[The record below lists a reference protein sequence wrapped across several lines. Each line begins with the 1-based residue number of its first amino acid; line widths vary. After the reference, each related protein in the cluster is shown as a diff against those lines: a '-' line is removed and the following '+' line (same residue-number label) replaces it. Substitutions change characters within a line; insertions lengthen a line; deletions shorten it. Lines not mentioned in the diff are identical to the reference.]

1 LHLLNIFD
9 EQKLMAMKKIACII
23 IQLFLFQAVNSQGL
37 LTVKPELA
45 GLSSDRLN
53 RIKPVM
59 LSYVDDNKLPGL
71 ITMVARQGKIVHFE
85 KYGMMDKDKP
95 MQLNTIFRIASMS
108 KPITSVAVMIL
119 YEEGYFQL
127 NDPLSK
133 YIPEFKD
140 LKVFSSKDKDGIHLV
155 DPIRPVTIRDL
166 LTHTSGLTYGFF
178 GNTVVDSMYRKAE
191 LGAGTIKEMVQK
203 LSKIPLLYQ
212 PGTKWNYSF
221 STDVLGYLV
230 EVVSGKSFDVFL
242 KERIFSPLK
251 MKDTDFYVP
260 KEKINRCA
268 AVYGISD
275 NKGMKVISKPDTST
289 ISRPPKFFSGGGG
302 LFSTAGDYM
311 IFAQM
316 LLNKGV
322 INGVRILGRK
332 TVDLMTENHLSDGLI
347 PLSGL
352 PGWGFGLGFAVLTDI
367 PQTQT
372 LGSVGEYGWSG
383 IYNTYFSI
391 DPKEKLIWILMT
403 QFSPF
408 SLYPV
413 NKEFNVLVYQAI
425 VD

>member
-1 LHLLNIFD
+1 
-9 EQKLMAMKKIACII
+9 MKKIACII
-23 IQLFLFQAVNSQGL
+23 IQLILFQAVLGQGL
-37 LTVKPELA
+37 PSVKPELV
-45 GLSSDRLN
+45 GFSSGRLN
-53 RIKPVM
+53 RIKPVIQR
-59 LSYVDDNKLPGL
+59 YVTENKLPGL

-85 KYGMMDKDKP
+85 KYGMMDQDKP

-108 KPITSVAVMIL
+108 KPITSVAVMML

-127 NDPLSK
+127 NDPVAK

-140 LKVFSSKDKDGIHLV
+140 LKVFSSKDKDGIHLE
-155 DPIRPVTIRDL
+155 DQLRPMTIRDL
-166 LTHTSGLTYGFF
+166 LTHTSGLTYGIF
-178 GNTVVDSMYRKAE
+178 GNTVIDSMYRSAN
-191 LGAGTIKEMVQK
+191 LWAGTLKEMVQK

-230 EVVSGKSFDVFL
+230 EVVSGKPFDVFL
-242 KERIFSPLK
+242 KERIFIPLK

-260 KEKINRCA
+260 KEKINRCSA
-268 AVYGISD
+268 IYGNSD
-275 NKGMKVISKPDTST
+275 NKGLKVISKPDTST
-289 ISRPPKFFSGGGG
+289 VSRPPKLFSGGGG

-316 LLNKGV
+316 LLNRGEM
-322 INGVRILGRK
+322 NGVRLLGRK
-332 TVDLMTENHLSDGLI
+332 TVDFMTENHLSEGVV
-347 PLSGL
+347 PGAGL
-352 PGWGFGLGFAVLTDI
+352 PGWGFGLGFAVLKDI

-391 DPKEKLIWILMT
+391 DPKEKIIWILMT

-408 SLYPV
+408 SFYPV